1 MTIKVIVSFEVRDF
15 DDFKAGFEQA
25 RPHREEA
32 GISESEAYRNLD
44 SSNNVW
50 VIGTA
55 TSKEAFLGFFASDAQ
70 KERMKNAGIISPPTI
85 TFLES

>member
-1 MTIKVIVSFEVRDF
+1 MSIKFVISFEVANF
-15 DDFKAGFEQA
+15 DDFKTGFEQG
-25 RPHREEA
+25 RPFREEA

-50 VIGTA
+50 VLGTV
-55 TSKEAFLGFFASDAQ
+55 TYKEAFLEFFGTDAQ